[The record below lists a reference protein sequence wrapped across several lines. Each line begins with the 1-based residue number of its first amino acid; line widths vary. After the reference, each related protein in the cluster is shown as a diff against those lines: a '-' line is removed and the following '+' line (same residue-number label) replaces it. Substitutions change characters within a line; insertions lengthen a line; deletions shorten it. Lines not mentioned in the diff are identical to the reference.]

1 MADNSNPDAPKDSI
15 PEGISLAIIDTWKL
29 KLPSVYIALPPEFLN
44 HVGGIV
50 IAWGMFEK
58 SFEDF
63 LSAMIAE
70 SGNVYKG
77 WQFFSFEQKR
87 GIFDETKL
95 CFSQCPVILASLS
108 ALMEDTKPQQIKRN
122 VLVHGTIVL
131 KIEAAIPSLMATG
144 RHKGQEVTETFTKD
158 SIDDL
163 YYEIIH
169 AAGRMHQFVNP
180 DLNPFVPPLP
190 SPEISILQAVLSK
203 SPNARSRASMISRPA
218 PPSGA

>member
-1 MADNSNPDAPKDSI
+1 MSDVPDPEKAI
-15 PEGISLAIIDTWKL
+15 PEGIPLTIIDTWKL
-29 KLPSVYIALPPEFLN
+29 KLPSVYIALPSEFLN

-58 SFEDF
+58 SFED
-63 LSAMIAE
+63 LLAAMIAE

-87 GIFDETKL
+87 GIFELEAKL
-95 CFSQCPVILASLS
+95 CFSQCPVILASLF
-108 ALMEDTKPQQIKRN
+108 ALMEDTKPLQIKRN

-131 KIEAAIPSLMATG
+131 KIEAAIPLLMATG

-163 YYEIIH
+163 YYEILH

-180 DLNPFVPPLP
+180 DLSPFVP
-190 SPEISILQAVLSK
+190 
-203 SPNARSRASMISRPA
+203 
-218 PPSGA
+218 